1 MKIMDIPESRLTFIR
16 FDHFK
21 EYVRPK
27 TGYREKIVFNLYQCS
42 CGNQKVIRRLLV
54 NSKSR
59 NSTFSCGCLR
69 AENLKK
75 INDLGLNKHRKL
87 RGIPAH
93 NKGKVCITENG
104 KKMYVTPERLKAM
117 YYGLKG
123 EIHKI

>member
-1 MKIMDIPESRLTFIR
+1 MELPENRLTFIR

-21 EYVRPK
+21 EYIRPV

-59 NSTFSCGCLR
+59 SSTFSCGCLR

-75 INDLGLNKHRKL
+75 INELGLNKHRKL
-87 RGIPAH
+87 KGVVAH
-93 NKGKVCITENG
+93 NKGKVCIKQDGRN
-104 KKMYVTPERLKAM
+104 KYVTIQELKEI
-117 YYGLKG
+117 YYEVNTVL
-123 EIHKI
+123 